1 MGDANKELAT
11 IVLELNYALG
21 PFGKGSGPNS
31 LFLGALVFIL
41 IGYSYEGAWAW
52 PVGIS
57 GAIYMSCF
65 IVLTLYQFASV
76 GDSYHHASKQ
86 LTSDTKFISA
96 VFEACT
102 REGHAGAVLEGIKD
116 ADVAFRFLGV
126 VSLDYHIVTRM
137 MGSMLVAIAFV
148 VIPKLLMGGD

>member
-1 MGDANKELAT
+1 MDPLV
-11 IVLELNYALG
+11 VLCV
-21 PFGKGSGPNS
+21 
-31 LFLGALVFIL
+31 FLFIL

-52 PVGIS
+52 PVGIT
-57 GAIYMSCF
+57 GAIYISGF

-76 GDSYHHASKQ
+76 GDAYHHASKQ
-86 LTSDTKFISA
+86 LTSDTKFVIA

-102 REGHAGAVLEGIKD
+102 REGQAEAVLEGIKD